1 MAALPYIQLYTADY
15 LADTMHLTT
24 EEHGA
29 YLLLIFNYW
38 QTGKPIPK
46 KRLQKIARVPND
58 RWPSVEDS
66 LSEFFNDDGEN
77 WIHERIER
85 DLEAVKEAQD
95 QRVRAGKASAEA
107 RKRSQQT
114 KKERK
119 GSDRS
124 TPVEQPLQRTASEN
138 PTNKDTDTDTDSDT
152 NKTLGTSASD
162 APTQGEEDQSGSSE
176 KKPPYPHEFELAWQQ
191 YPKRPGSNPKRKAFQ
206 AWHARAKEGYD
217 PAQMLAGVI
226 RYAKFCTTTGKA
238 NTEYVMQ
245 AQRFFG
251 PSAEFENEWTPPEQ
265 LADRPRHSGFGEI
278 DYSKGLKQEVPDG
291 VANF

>member
-66 LSEFFNDDGEN
+66 LSEFFTDDGDN
-77 WIHERIER
+77 WVHDRIER
-85 DLEAVKEAQD
+85 DLESVKEAQE
-95 QRVRAGKASAEA
+95 QRARAGKASAEA
-107 RKRSQQT
+107 RKRAKQT
-114 KKERK
+114 KAERRTN
-119 GSDRS
+119 DRS
-124 TPVEQPLQRTASEN
+124 TPVEITLERKPDEKL
-138 PTNKDTDTDTDSDT
+138 TNKDTDTDTEQSKD
-152 NKTLGTSASD
+152 KTLGTSASD
-162 APTQGEEDQSGSSE
+162 APTQIDQSEADDSS
-176 KKPPYPHEFELAWQQ
+176 KAKAYPQEFELAWGK
-191 YPKRPGSNPKRKAFQ
+191 YPKRPGSNPKRQAFKC
-206 AWHARAKEGYD
+206 WHARVKEGHD
-217 PAQMLAGVI
+217 PAAILAGVI
-226 RYAKFCTTTGKA
+226 RYAKFCQSTGKA

-251 PSAEFENEWTPPEQ
+251 TSCEFENEWSPPQPFPE
-265 LADRPRHSGFGEI
+265 RPRHSGFSEI
-278 DYSKGLKQEVPDG
+278 DYSKGLKLEVPDG

>member
-38 QTGKPIPK
+38 QTGKAIPK

-107 RKRSQQT
+107 RKRAQQT
-114 KKERK
+114 KNKRK
-119 GSDRS
+119 SNDRS
-124 TPVEQPLQRTASEN
+124 TPVEEPLQRTANEN

-152 NKTLGTSASD
+152 HKTIGTSAGD
-162 APTQGEEDQSGSSE
+162 APTQSEAPAADDSE
-176 KKPPYPHEFELAWQQ
+176 KKTYPHEFELAWQK
-191 YPKRPGSNPKRKAFQ
+191 YPKRPGSNPKRKAYQ

-217 PAQMLAGVI
+217 AAQMLAGVI

-251 PSAEFENEWTPPEQ
+251 PSAEFENEWSPPEKFP
-265 LADRPRHSGFGEI
+265 DRPRHSGFGDI
-278 DYSKGLKQEVPDG
+278 DYSEGLKQEVPDG

>member
-66 LSEFFNDDGEN
+66 LSEFFTDNGEN
-77 WIHERIER
+77 WVHERIER
-85 DLEAVKEAQD
+85 DLESVMEAQE
-95 QRVRAGKASAEA
+95 QRARAGKASAEA
-107 RKRSQQT
+107 RKRAKQ
-114 KKERK
+114 KKTERK
-119 GSDRS
+119 TNDRS
-124 TPVEQPLQRTASEN
+124 TTVEN
-138 PTNKDTDTDTDSDT
+138 PLERKPNEKITNKDTDTDTDT
-152 NKTLGTSASD
+152 ELKTIGPSASD
-162 APTQGEEDQSGSSE
+162 EPTQSAPADEDDQA
-176 KKPPYPHEFELAWQQ
+176 KPQAYPQEFELAWQK
-191 YPKRPGSNPKRKAFQ
+191 YPKRPGSNPKRQAFKA
-206 AWHARAKEGYD
+206 WKARTKEGYD
-217 PAQMLAGVI
+217 PAQMLAGVV
-226 RYAKFCTTTGKA
+226 RYAKFCRQSGKT
-238 NTEYVMQ
+238 NTEFVMQ

-251 PSAEFENEWTPPEQ
+251 PSCEFENEWSPPEPP
-265 LADRPRHSGFGEI
+265 DRPRHSGFGDI
-278 DYSKGLKQEVPDG
+278 DYSKGLKQGVPDG

>member
-38 QTGKPIPK
+38 QTGKAIPK

-66 LSEFFNDDGEN
+66 LSEFFSDDGEN
-77 WIHERIER
+77 WVHDRIER
-85 DLEAVKEAQD
+85 DLEAVKEAQE

-107 RKRSQQT
+107 RKRSQQA
-114 KKERK
+114 KKKRND
-119 GSDRS
+119 SDRS
-124 TPVEQPLQRTASEN
+124 TSVEQPLEHTANET

-152 NKTLGTSASD
+152 HKTLGTSASD
-162 APTQGEEDQSGSSE
+162 APTQAEPEKPASSE
-176 KKPPYPHEFELAWQQ
+176 KKPPYPHEFELAWGK
-191 YPKRPGSNPKRKAFQ
+191 YPKRPGSNPKRKAYQ

-226 RYAKFCTTTGKA
+226 RYAKFCATTGKA

-251 PSAEFENEWTPPEQ
+251 PSAEFENEWTPPER
-265 LADRPRHSGFGEI
+265 LADRPRHSGFGDI
-278 DYSKGLKQEVPDG
+278 DYSEGLKEVPDG

>member
-66 LSEFFNDDGEN
+66 LSEFFADDGEN
-77 WIHERIER
+77 WVHERIER
-85 DLEAVKEAQD
+85 DLESVMEAQE
-95 QRVRAGKASAEA
+95 QRARAGKASAEA
-107 RKRSQQT
+107 RKRAKQT
-114 KKERK
+114 KTERK
-119 GSDRS
+119 SNDRS
-124 TPVEQPLQRTASEN
+124 TTVEN
-138 PTNKDTDTDTDSDT
+138 PLGRNPNEKLTNKDTDTDTDT
-152 NKTLGTSASD
+152 KTKTLGPSASD
-162 APTQGEEDQSGSSE
+162 EPTQSEAAQGDDQV
-176 KKPPYPHEFELAWQQ
+176 KPQTYPHEFELAWQQ
-191 YPKRPGSNPKRKAFQ
+191 YPKRPGSNPKRQAFKA
-206 AWHARAKEGYD
+206 WKARTKEGYD
-217 PAQMLAGVI
+217 PAHMFAGVV
-226 RYAKFCTTTGKA
+226 RYEKFCRQSGKA
-238 NTEYVMQ
+238 NTEFVMQ

-251 PSAEFENEWTPPEQ
+251 PSCEFENEWSPPDPP
-265 LADRPRHSGFGEI
+265 DRPRHSGFGDI
-278 DYSKGLKQEVPDG
+278 DYSQGLKQGVPDG